1 MADAARG
8 LITDEAM
15 SMVAQTNPELSNHQ
29 IGCKLKDMGVIA
41 HPNSVYKRLKK
52 SDYLR
57 AEITQIRANH
67 REKASR
73 ELTPLALDIHKK
85 ALKSKELTIKEK
97 REWVS
102 MAEKLELG
110 EDRLPGMTVDKIQ
123 IAQLQVYQT
132 LVSDNMDK
140 G

>member
-1 MADAARG
+1 MEKWAD
-8 LITDEAM
+8 DEFRSVNGQLEWMINKA
-15 SMVAQTNPELSNHQ
+15 
-29 IGCKLKDMGVIA
+29 LKDA
-41 HPNSVYKRLKK
+41 KRLKK

-102 MAEKLELG
+102 MAEKLEFG